1 MGLLCHVYGIA
12 TKTTDGAARHAVPIT
27 KTPNLDGEVF
37 DKHGAAMF
45 LGFSTRTLDTWV
57 QKRRIPFVKLPGGS
71 IRFRRSQL
79 IAFLEKY
86 EVGI

>member
-1 MGLLCHVYGIA
+1 MA
-12 TKTTDGAARHAVPIT
+12 TQKADRKTRSAAIIT
-27 KTPNLDGEVF
+27 KTPDLNSEVF

-45 LGFSTRTLDTWV
+45 LGFSTRTIDTWV
-57 QKRRIPFVKLPGGS
+57 QKKRIPFVKLPGGS

-86 EVGI
+86 EQGV

>member
-1 MGLLCHVYGIA
+1 M
-12 TKTTDGAARHAVPIT
+12 T

-45 LGFSTRTLDTWV
+45 LGFSARTMDTWV
-57 QKRRIPFVKLPGGS
+57 SKKQVPFSKLPGGA

-79 IAFLEKY
+79 IEFLKKY
-86 EVGI
+86 EIGA

>member
-1 MGLLCHVYGIA
+1 MTA
-12 TKTTDGAARHAVPIT
+12 KKPDKQARPAAPIT

-45 LGFSTRTLDTWV
+45 LGFSTRTMDTWV
-57 QKRRIPFVKLPGGS
+57 SKKRVPFSKLPGGS

-79 IAFLEKY
+79 IAFLAKY
-86 EVGI
+86 EVGV